1 MTKVLL
7 LAAALGLTASAA
19 GACEFMRSADAKVDS
34 MTVAS
39 TAARA
44 AFFGCRGGARRA
56 SAMVLSPRVR
66 QVYAFE

>member
-39 TAARA
+39 TAAQQPMSHPVAPARQPADRA
-44 AFFGCRGGARRA
+44 TSDDQG
-56 SAMVLSPRVR
+56 
-66 QVYAFE
+66 

>member
-39 TAARA
+39 TAAQQPMSQPVAPARQPADRA
-44 AFFGCRGGARRA
+44 TSDDQG
-56 SAMVLSPRVR
+56 
-66 QVYAFE
+66 